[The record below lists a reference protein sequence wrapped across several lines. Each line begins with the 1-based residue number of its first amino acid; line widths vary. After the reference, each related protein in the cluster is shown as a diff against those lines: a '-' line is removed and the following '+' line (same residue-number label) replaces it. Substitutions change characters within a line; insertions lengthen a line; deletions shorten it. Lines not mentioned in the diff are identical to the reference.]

1 MAHRFYKK
9 EKKKNFEL
17 IDINHFWTVFFKF
30 ERDNNLTGS
39 LIEFQIFGPVYLM
52 LNCPKLVLILE
63 ENKKIVQII

>member
-52 LNCPKLVLILE
+52 LNCP
-63 ENKKIVQII
+63 

>member
-39 LIEFQIFGPVYLM
+39 LIEFQILDRYTL
-52 LNCPKLVLILE
+52 CW
-63 ENKKIVQII
+63 IVHN